1 VPETLGSRLRR
12 LRDARGCSLSEL
24 ARRSGI
30 GKGTISEL
38 ENDRRGARL
47 DTLFALTTALDAPL
61 GALLP
66 DESPPAAAPARGDSV
81 AAVLLTSWPLGDR
94 LVEVYRAALGPSAQ
108 DSAPHAA
115 GVEETVTVVR
125 GAVRVGAAGRTR
137 ELAEG
142 ESHRYPGDLPHRFQ
156 ALGGLADVVLL
167 MHYPRRD
174 ARPDLPREH
183 RQDRRDPATREEGT
197 DRNA

>member
-1 VPETLGSRLRR
+1 MAQTLGSRLRG
-12 LRDARGCSLSEL
+12 LRQARGCSLSEL

-66 DESPPAAAPARGDSV
+66 AEGEQGAAPARGDSV
-81 AAVLLTSWPLGDR
+81 AAVLLGRWPLEDE
-94 LVEVYRAALGPSAQ
+94 LVEVYRATLAATRQ
-108 DSAPHAA
+108 DSSPHAA

-125 GAVRVGAAGRTR
+125 GMARVGAAGDER
-137 ELAEG
+137 ELAAG
-142 ESHRYPGDLPHRFQ
+142 ESLRYRGDLPHRFQ
-156 ALGGLADVVLL
+156 ALGGPAQVVLL
-167 MHYPRRD
+167 MHYPRHADGAPQEGHHRD
-174 ARPDLPREH
+174 A
-183 RQDRRDPATREEGT
+183 
-197 DRNA
+197 